1 MQDPAR
7 VTDDV
12 TLALRGERIPL
23 RNAVSS
29 VYNRSR
35 QELLVATP
43 AALYLYG
50 KMMTAGGDLLAT
62 LAAEENV
69 YFQFVVHLPWLDAY
83 SVVVSHAS
91 GKIEHRIVS
100 SDLKTSLT
108 SHTLLETEGQFYT
121 ALANPHRR
129 ELITADTDGGIKVW
143 ALRVISNAQ
152 NNGGF
157 KGVLR
162 VHTAANS
169 TKKPYYRHL
178 HMSFDGQKIFA
189 ATSTKVYV
197 FDAASCSRLPCC
209 LREERRTIFSMDCGN
224 KDNSVFLVFR
234 MNMRKICKYS
244 FVVKK
249 GTPQFR
255 KVGEYEHDQELAAFI
270 ENDHGTGNGV
280 VMVDTY
286 ARFTTTEII
295 DSIRS
300 GSDTTP
306 QVRRSLSAVTLPYN
320 PPSERY
326 NALHVDTFGGDRNF
340 VFAVWSTGF
349 CIVELFFSD
358 AQGRLLC
365 DAFNGEYLKRLD
377 DVSGGGI
384 ISIYEPLPSAQ
395 VVMFEEGDANFR
407 FAALPVVPD
416 PNIAEGEAEKS
427 LPIVDY
433 VVAADAVIALWPHG
447 LVEKHNLSDNRVFTI
462 AQPFESVATTAT
474 TMISLSFNRVDCVA
488 VGDSTGAIYVFPL
501 FNSDGVC
508 HGMITRKQAH
518 ANDGVSALLDLD
530 NGKPTSIETG
540 HSLLSVSRGGEVKR
554 WLIRR
559 ATQSAVHDA
568 GPDFEWELV
577 VCFRTYSPDVSTA
590 TFEFPEFVFCGFD
603 GGSVECWRL
612 PSSSENSSSKGLR
625 RQAQVAGRISVVKRA
640 LHTIDLHLAPV
651 RCILCESGSGELV
664 TASSQPVADH
674 FSWVFS
680 YDEDA
685 TILVWCFSLDFF
697 FPHRRIK
704 VHECIKGIYISP
716 ANGCLNLFAYI
727 DRCIDRI
734 DHLGSGDKEAVRE
747 RLQRGRELSAQRDLR
762 KLEDGDGQTKR
773 EEGRRVS
780 TASGLRSRLA
790 VPTSYDQS
798 SFGVPS
804 VRINITL
811 PAVEQKVKA
820 VRKTSAGTSPVKPVV
835 EEVKLVQSQPV
846 DKPAIDKTVDTKEV
860 KVTRE
865 EKILRNVL
873 SASPTRILD
882 RPPSKAKPR
891 SPVLRRNHLSQS
903 LRSPQRKKRSKKKS
917 PKKNNVRDANAGFLP
932 GQNSLPSSFQQTKP
946 RVYRKAVNPLDS
958 LSSQARCAV
967 ITAGGACSSSSSSS
981 EEEGE
986 PVSTDL
992 AKHLVR
998 SVSAMT
1004 LDFGLQEKVSVVSLV
1019 EDEDESILLLDY
1031 RPGSRRSRSR
1041 KSRQSID
1048 EDKHEIPETSFE
1060 IPFLPW
1066 DRMSERDRRVELMAA
1081 SKSKCIQEDAERDE
1095 VVVPPV
1101 DDFESVEISVQ
1112 LGIRSFTRWFAAT
1125 HRHRQ
1130 RIRERFLAEE
1140 LLFAA
1145 VDPIVHQK
1153 LADVGLSPPP
1163 TQQIGL
1169 ATSTAWQE
1177 FVSWYCLG
1185 LTTRHQTI
1193 PPEVLQRERLKSRTE
1208 YLELRLRM
1216 VAQSELE
1223 VQEEEERAG
1232 PCEEESE
1239 PPQRVYIFEHFV
1251 KRSLSDKDNPTS
1263 WENTS
1268 PENRQK
1274 EITLV
1279 LMDPAV
1285 QIAAMRNDIELPDV
1299 SGSCMEDFDML
1310 QLAGKFIPW
1319 WRATRNVH
1327 RRDFLKR
1334 EVHEASTS
1342 KAILELLSKE
1352 QHLDGETIDRNQVIK
1367 DFFESYFRSDKARHT
1382 FLKKKLFYLKRKSR
1396 IASVARYG
1404 KLPAPLVVETLPL
1417 PLVTSFEFIEREIVE
1432 EVETEEFIEPGEEE
1446 EEPVEPE
1453 HVAVVEQPKVASID
1467 DQREQEEEELRRREG
1482 EKAKITLEL
1491 IYMAREDA
1499 LSREYNNSFVESDE
1513 EVEEP
1518 SLVMPKR
1525 TDFSRSYFFGN
1536 LPMHYR
1542 KVASSGWRAGSGVDN
1557 GDEEHEEEEQLERER
1572 ERQRLLDEQEAER
1585 LLELERQAERARIE
1599 KEREEKA
1606 FQFRRVR
1613 QAELK
1618 KVLVHQAELEAQRKA
1633 ELEVSREMME
1643 QNFMQREDELSCWN
1657 RDQLLRDQIG
1667 MQLEDQLAFQVRKEL
1682 REAAAARMRMLLHEQ
1697 ACTSAEDK
1705 RSSLVGK
1712 ELKALEHQRAV
1723 RRAFLSEIYTPF
1735 HPFYNDSAEASES
1748 FLPRIQWRLEQEQ
1761 QRRTPVKPAV
1771 GYTIPL
1777 QDALVLDELDQD
1789 PYLARDSRKFK
1800 LLMGLPL
1807 RTPSSQK
1814 RPRIP
1819 TADAIIA
1826 MQQQQRQ
1833 LDIDEERHE
1842 SPVGTG
1848 KCAPLPHKVRP
1859 HSRTK
1864 NTGERSRLPDIMPK
1878 TRSVSSLTDL
1888 KEVCRKQD
1896 PESPTKRKPTKSNQQ
1911 QPQNQQNQSLPFFR
1925 GNMLVQGHGQ
1935 PRSKD
1940 YAY

>member
-91 GKIEHRIVS
+91 GKIEHRIVRQDKTLTS
-100 SDLKTSLT
+100 LVSDLKTSLT

-685 TILVWCFSLDFF
+685 IILVWCFSLDFF

-716 ANGCLNLFAYI
+716 ANG
-727 DRCIDRI
+727 
-734 DHLGSGDKEAVRE
+734 
-747 RLQRGRELSAQRDLR
+747 
-762 KLEDGDGQTKR
+762 
-773 EEGRRVS
+773 
-780 TASGLRSRLA
+780 
-790 VPTSYDQS
+790 
-798 SFGVPS
+798 
-804 VRINITL
+804 
-811 PAVEQKVKA
+811 
-820 VRKTSAGTSPVKPVV
+820 
-835 EEVKLVQSQPV
+835 
-846 DKPAIDKTVDTKEV
+846 
-860 KVTRE
+860 
-865 EKILRNVL
+865 
-873 SASPTRILD
+873 
-882 RPPSKAKPR
+882 
-891 SPVLRRNHLSQS
+891 
-903 LRSPQRKKRSKKKS
+903 
-917 PKKNNVRDANAGFLP
+917 
-932 GQNSLPSSFQQTKP
+932 
-946 RVYRKAVNPLDS
+946 
-958 LSSQARCAV
+958 
-967 ITAGGACSSSSSSS
+967 
-981 EEEGE
+981 
-986 PVSTDL
+986 
-992 AKHLVR
+992 

-1125 HRHRQ
+1125 HRHRM

-1274 EITLV
+1274 EITLA